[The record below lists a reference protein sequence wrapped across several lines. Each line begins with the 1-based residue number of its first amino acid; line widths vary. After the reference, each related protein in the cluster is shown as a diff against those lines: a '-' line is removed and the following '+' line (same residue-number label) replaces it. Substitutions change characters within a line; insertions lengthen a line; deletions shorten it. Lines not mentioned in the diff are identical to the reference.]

1 MKEISPA
8 LRPFL
13 SALFL
18 LIFLSCSNCL
28 HAQVI
33 LYGDSTALGNGM
45 VRTWVKLNA
54 LGNREL
60 IGVSLTEG
68 VLTNLPLGQQD
79 FTLALPV
86 LGNDTLFNHLFFGW
100 NPAGHPP
107 PGIYTLPHFDF
118 HFVMVRR
125 SEREAVIPGPDP
137 VILQSQYIPLDYVAD
152 PFVVPNHGVHW
163 HDSTSPEY
171 HGVTFTK
178 TLIYGFYRGKVFFVE
193 PMVTVAHLLTNP
205 HDTLIIKQ
213 PQLYLRRGYF
223 PTKYN
228 ITHDAGNQIYN
239 IVLQNFELRQ
249 ETPLPVE
256 LASFS
261 SIINKNAVTLKWIT
275 ASEINNSRFDIERS
289 LVNGQ
294 WSTVGSV
301 RGNGTTN
308 SAMNYS
314 FTDGNLNSGLYN
326 YRLKQIDFNGNFEY
340 FNLTNEINIGIPSDY
355 ELSQNYPNPF
365 NPTTSIN
372 FDLPLDGNVS
382 IKLFDMSGK
391 EVATIVNEVKTAG
404 YYSINF
410 NASSLS
416 SGVYF
421 YSISANSFTATKK
434 MMLLK

>member
-1 MKEISPA
+1 
-8 LRPFL
+8 
-13 SALFL
+13 
-18 LIFLSCSNCL
+18 
-28 HAQVI
+28 
-33 LYGDSTALGNGM
+33 M

-54 LGNREL
+54 QGDREL
-60 IGVSLTEG
+60 IGVSMTEG
-68 VLTNLPLGQQD
+68 VLNNLPLSPQD

-86 LGNDTLFNHLFFGW
+86 MGSDTLFNHVFFGW

-137 VILQSQYIPLDYVAD
+137 VVLQPDFIPQDYLPDPVAI
-152 PFVVPNHGVHW
+152 PNHGVHW
-163 HDSTSPEY
+163 HDSTAPEY

-178 TLIYGFYRGKVFFVE
+178 TLIYGFYRGNIFFVE
-193 PMVTVAHLLTNP
+193 PMVTVAHLLTHP
-205 HDTLIIKQ
+205 HDTLNIKQ
-213 PQLYLRRGYF
+213 PMAYLRTGYF

-239 IVLQNFELRQ
+239 IVLQDFVPR
-249 ETPLPVE
+249 TVVLPVE
-256 LASFS
+256 LASFIS
-261 SIINKNAVTLKWIT
+261 TINKNAVTLNWIT

-308 SAMNYS
+308 SPMNYS

-365 NPTTSIN
+365 NPATHIN
-372 FDLPLDGNVS
+372 FDLPLDGKVS
-382 IKLFDMSGK
+382 IKLFDISGK

-421 YSISANSFTATKK
+421 YSISANNFTATKK
-434 MMLLK
+434 MMVVK